1 MPHVHLIGIGG
12 SGMSGLAGLFVQ
24 AGWSVTGCD
33 KAAVHPPAADTLAAL
48 GIHPFLGY
56 SPDHLDPSPDLVV
69 VGNVVRATNEE
80 DREALTRGMP
90 RTHMAKALW
99 DHFLSRRTSVVV
111 AGTHG
116 KTTST
121 SMLAYLLQRGGYDP
135 GFFVGGVVRGLGTG
149 YQLGSGAYFVTEG
162 DEYDCAWFD
171 KTPKFLHY
179 RPRYLLVT
187 NVEYDHADIYAD
199 LDAIREVFRR
209 LIASLPHDGVLVYCA
224 ESPILTELA
233 REAPCTVVSYAVD
246 SPMPAT
252 WTASNIRVEA
262 GGTAFTLTR
271 GVEPAGEFLIR
282 LPGRHNVL
290 NATGV
295 IALWRAMGLSWSGLA
310 DRISEFQ
317 GAARRMQVLARGD
330 AVVLDDFAHHP
341 TEVRATLSAARQWW
355 PGRKMWAVFE
365 PKTQT
370 SRRQVLQADLAEAL
384 SLADEVVV
392 IEPHDLESIPLDHR
406 MDVARLADDVRA
418 RGVRTTVAATQ
429 EETAALLVEELTRE
443 TIVVLMSAGSLG
455 HVADAVTS
463 LVATK
468 GWGSAPDSTR
478 SG

>member
-1 MPHVHLIGIGG
+1 
-12 SGMSGLAGLFVQ
+12 
-24 AGWSVTGCD
+24 
-33 KAAVHPPAADTLAAL
+33 
-48 GIHPFLGY
+48 
-56 SPDHLDPSPDLVV
+56 
-69 VGNVVRATNEE
+69 
-80 DREALTRGMP
+80 
-90 RTHMAKALW
+90 
-99 DHFLSRRTSVVV
+99 
-111 AGTHG
+111 
-116 KTTST
+116 
-121 SMLAYLLQRGGYDP
+121 
-135 GFFVGGVVRGLGTG
+135 
-149 YQLGSGAYFVTEG
+149 
-162 DEYDCAWFD
+162 
-171 KTPKFLHY
+171 
-179 RPRYLLVT
+179 
-187 NVEYDHADIYAD
+187 
-199 LDAIREVFRR
+199 
-209 LIASLPHDGVLVYCA
+209 
-224 ESPILTELA
+224 
-233 REAPCTVVSYAVD
+233 
-246 SPMPAT
+246 
-252 WTASNIRVEA
+252 
-262 GGTAFTLTR
+262 
-271 GVEPAGEFLIR
+271 
-282 LPGRHNVL
+282 
-290 NATGV
+290 
-295 IALWRAMGLSWSGLA
+295 MGLSWSGLA